1 MKSLSRIGKAK
12 SRRLSPAALLLNR
25 FPARYVTPG
34 RCAGAGASLFHMEKH
49 RKGLAKS

>member
-12 SRRLSPAALLLNR
+12 SRRREPAALLSLGSISGV
-25 FPARYVTPG
+25 PISPV
-34 RCAGAGASLFHMEKH
+34 GAGASLFHMEKH